1 MKAHTPGIFSILGL
15 LLAGATTTFAAPA
28 AESREELLDAVRRA
42 GGELTP
48 DVRDAFFRHAEARVG
63 RELAAVRVT
72 LTDAQQA
79 WLRGDPV
86 LRDACYA
93 AVYPPDPRIA
103 LNLLELRHQLGD
115 ALFAEYKQL
124 LVAGAVARRFVGVGP
139 GALGEKEEW
148 ALRGRAE
155 AWEKSG
161 RIQWPEYSVVTLARP
176 ADEPGPGG
184 AAKAKE
190 KKDAPRARVVEKR
203 REKWENHLDKLTD
216 AEGLDR
222 IAAFLKEKNLTPRQ
236 LYESGALKKELLAR
250 MGDHAPD
257 ADRITH
263 ELLMK
268 VMVRAGL
275 RPASRDPFPSMAGF
289 CRYLDGIK
297 PRFPVKTAPW
307 PLLMPLAKGWPLRE
321 AEDIWR
327 RVADGGKLPAYGKY
341 RGKELAILD
350 DLEPFPWHWESWQGT
365 YKAGGVC
372 HEMSTIGLGACM
384 SVGVPVTKAGQPHHS
399 CILVYSHSPQG
410 YFAGTKQGTKGP
422 SETKSQWLFADPRV
436 ELPQVYHIGLAL
448 AMNAGLDTYLDTRIG
463 VHLAGLL
470 SAREPELAGAVLRS
484 VARRNPYNTEV
495 WARLCEARPPSV
507 PAALHK
513 AGLIQLATTLI
524 AGSDDEVLAYR
535 EKAAEASLEN
545 ETDEDF
551 ADANPRRWSSTY
563 LHVLAKEL
571 LLPGLEPGKDPDANR
586 RILGMLRTSAGHGIP
601 LAGPLAEFR
610 VAVEGWAALRRPALE
625 AAARHVEAKGRADA
639 DELAALVRAI
649 ARRADD
655 DGALLAWLLEMEET
669 CDGRKVMK
677 SGARGRKIHGDPLYG
692 CVIDLLAT
700 RLEKAHR
707 QPEAAQYRAK
717 LQDAVESSAGGNRG
731 ANK

>member
-1 MKAHTPGIFSILGL
+1 MKVRIPRLLPLLGL
-15 LLAGATTTFAAPA
+15 LLAGAATAFAGPAPD
-28 AESREELLDAVRRA
+28 STEELLAAVRQA

-48 DVRDAFFRHAEARVG
+48 DVRAVFLRHAEARVA
-63 RELAAVRVT
+63 RELASVRVT

-79 WLRGDPV
+79 WLRDDPV

-155 AWEKSG
+155 AWEKTG
-161 RIQWPEYSVVTLARP
+161 RIQWPEYSVVTLVPSAE
-176 ADEPGPGG
+176 EPGP
-184 AAKAKE
+184 ATTAKG
-190 KKDAPRARVVEKR
+190 KKDDPPARVVRKR

-216 AEGLDR
+216 PEGMDL
-222 IAAFLKEKNLTPRQ
+222 IADFLREKNLTPRQ
-236 LYESGALKKELLAR
+236 LYESRDLKQQLLAR
-250 MGDHAPD
+250 MGDRAPD

-263 ELLMK
+263 DLLMK

-275 RPASRDPFPSMAGF
+275 RPAARDPFPGLAGY
-289 CRYLDGIK
+289 CRYLDGIQ

-341 RGKELAILD
+341 RKKELAILD

-372 HEMSTIGLGACM
+372 HEMSTIGLGAYM

-399 CILVYSHSPQG
+399 CILVYSHLPQG

-422 SETKSQWLFADPRV
+422 AETKSQWLFADPRV

-470 SAREPELAGAVLRS
+470 SAREPELASAVLRS
-484 VARRNPYNTEV
+484 VARRNPYNAEI
-495 WARLCEARPPSV
+495 WARLCDARPPAV
-507 PAALHK
+507 PVALHK
-513 AGLIQLATTLI
+513 AGLIRLATSLI

-535 EKAAEASLEN
+535 EKAVESSLEN
-545 ETDEDF
+545 EADEDF
-551 ADANPRRWSSTY
+551 ADANPRRWSSTF
-563 LHVLAKEL
+563 LNVLAKEL
-571 LLPGLEPGKDPDANR
+571 LLPGLEPVKDPATNR
-586 RILGMLRTSAGHGIP
+586 RILELLRASGGRGVP
-601 LAGPLAEFR
+601 LTGPLAEFR

-625 AAARHVEAKGRADA
+625 AAARYVEVKGHDPAD
-639 DELAALVRAI
+639 DLTALVRAV
-649 ARRADD
+649 ARQADD
-655 DGALLAWLLEMEET
+655 DEELLAWLVELEET

-677 SGARGRKIHGDPLYG
+677 SGARGRKIYGDPLYR

-700 RLEKAHR
+700 HLEKADR
-707 QPEAAQYRAK
+707 QPEAARYRAK

-731 ANK
+731 GAK